1 MNISGIFILFANWS
15 DCVDRN
21 DKVFT
26 LLYKIVMHK
35 KDAHPYEIQNTFVII
50 IINGLLTLFSICYY
64 YAPRHRYVKNYTNQ
78 GNLQV
83 GEKSSGLYL

>member
-1 MNISGIFILFANWS
+1 
-15 DCVDRN
+15 
-21 DKVFT
+21 
-26 LLYKIVMHK
+26 MHK
-35 KDAHPYEIQNTFVII
+35 KLAHPYEIQNTFVII

-83 GEKSSGLYL
+83 GENHWTLFIALIFASDIRKIGYVEHY